1 VPGATRSGLSLF
13 LAEALAP
20 NDRSLTRPS
29 RSVSCSSSPVAYV
42 VINIDLNVNRWLA
55 AKPQLEAIFQQ
66 VTGATFKQ
74 YGKLKFPAPINPA
87 AN

>member
-1 VPGATRSGLSLF
+1 MELLV
-13 LAEALAP
+13 ALI
-20 NDRSLTRPS
+20 
-29 RSVSCSSSPVAYV
+29 PVAYV

-74 YGKLKFPAPINPA
+74 YGKIKFPAPINPA